1 MPKIVHTDHKIM
13 YACSSFIP
21 GCYAL
26 DKGVQAKIGSSRHH
40 TAAHGLVGVYSH
52 GLAPKEGFSYGKKYE
67 HRISFTVWDES
78 IMIHT
83 NYTLVCII
91 MISGP

>member
-1 MPKIVHTDHKIM
+1 M

-26 DKGVQAKIGSSRHH
+26 EKGVRAKIGSSRHH
-40 TAAHGLVGVYSH
+40 TAAGGFVGANGH

-67 HRISFTVWDES
+67 QRICFTIWDES